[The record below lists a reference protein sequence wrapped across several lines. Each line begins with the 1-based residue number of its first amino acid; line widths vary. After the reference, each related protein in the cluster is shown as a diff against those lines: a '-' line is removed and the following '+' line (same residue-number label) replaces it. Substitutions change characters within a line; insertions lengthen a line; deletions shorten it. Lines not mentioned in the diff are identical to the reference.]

1 MRFIRHKWLQIFIIG
16 LLLLYAMEK
25 VLSITNNLNLVP
37 TIILLGSF
45 LIPITFITYL
55 YETLPNWEA
64 AIPEMFIC
72 FLWGGAV
79 GVVVAG
85 FLEFN
90 VLETLGFLPMLAVG
104 LIEEG
109 AKLILPLG
117 FYFKGRLR
125 SEATGILLGTSSA
138 MGFAAM
144 ETMGYAFV
152 TLLQSRGNLLVLDSV
167 LFARGIFSPAGH
179 AAWTGFVCAVLWQQR
194 IRTGRTGLNWHVMVA
209 FLTAVLLH
217 ALWDIFN
224 GFRGNTFIGAIKIEL
239 LSLLIA
245 GISLMLLNKRID
257 EAKSS

>member
-55 YETLPNWEA
+55 IGVFLNTDYFYHLSLRNSAKLGSSYSRNVYLFSLGWSRRCHSCRFSR
-64 AIPEMFIC
+64 IQC
-72 FLWGGAV
+72 FGNTRV
-79 GVVVAG
+79 
-85 FLEFN
+85 
-90 VLETLGFLPMLAVG
+90 LPMLAVG

-167 LFARGIFSPAGH
+167 LFARGVFSPAGH
-179 AAWTGFVCAVLWQQR
+179 AAWTGIVCAVLWKQR
-194 IRTGRTGLNWHVMVA
+194 LRTGRTGLNWHVMVA

-224 GFRGNTFIGAIKIEL
+224 SFRGTTLAL
-239 LSLLIA
+239 HYLVC
-245 GISLMLLNKRID
+245 
-257 EAKSS
+257 

>member
-1 MRFIRHKWLQIFIIG
+1 MRFINRKWVQIFIIG
-16 LLLLYAMEK
+16 LILLGVMER
-25 VLSITNNLNLVP
+25 VLLITNNINLIP
-37 TIILLGSF
+37 TVILLGSF
-45 LIPITFITYL
+45 SIPITFITYL

-90 VLETLGFLPMLAVG
+90 VLQTLGFLPMLAVG

-167 LFARGIFSPAGH
+167 LFARGVFSPAGH
-179 AAWTGFVCAVLWQQR
+179 AAWTGLVCAILWQQR
-194 IRTGRTGLNWHVMVA
+194 LKTNRTGLSWPVIVA
-209 FLTAVLLH
+209 FGTAVLLH

-224 GFRGNTFIGAIKIEL
+224 SLRGTTFIGAIRVEL
-239 LSLLIA
+239 LSLAIA
-245 GISLMLLNKRID
+245 VISVMLLNKRIN
-257 EAKSS
+257 EAR